1 MDIATLDCAI
11 LGGGIAG
18 LATAIVLRRAGAKV
32 RVLEQAPEIGEVG
45 AGLQISPNGFVV
57 LEKLGLGDALRA
69 KSVRGQAVRLRDY
82 KGHDVVRL
90 DLARLPCGDYHFIHR
105 ADLIHI
111 LERAARNA
119 GVEIALGQQVAS
131 VVAGQRPSAT
141 LCDGRVL
148 EAHLLVGADGLHSRA
163 RQALNGTNAPFFTR
177 QVAWRA
183 VVPEIG
189 AEPEAQVFMG
199 PHRHIVTYPLRG
211 GRLRNIVAVQER
223 TQWQEESWHAE
234 DDPKNLRA
242 AFQDFGPEACDLLER
257 VERVYR
263 WGLFRHPV
271 AGKWCA
277 GGVVLVGDA
286 AHPTLPFMAQGANMA
301 LEDAFALGRC
311 LQNGECIPAAL
322 KSYQQMRAD
331 RARRIVD
338 TASGNA
344 WKYHLSFP
352 PLRRAAHTALR
363 LGGALLPGRLVGQFD
378 WIYGYDVTT
387 DEIYTS
393 SSTQT
398 GT

>member
-1 MDIATLDCAI
+1 MNITTLKSVVI
-11 LGGGIAG
+11 GGGIAG
-18 LATAIVLRRAGAKV
+18 LAVALVLRRAGAEV

-57 LEKLGLGDALRA
+57 LEKLGLGNALRA

-90 DLARLPCGDYHFIHR
+90 DLARLPCGDYHFVHR
-105 ADLIHI
+105 ADLVDI

-131 VVAGQRPSAT
+131 LHTGQGASAT
-141 LCDGRVL
+141 LGDGAVV
-148 EAHLLVGADGLHSRA
+148 EADLLVGADGLQSRA
-163 RQALNGTNAPFFTR
+163 RQALNGTVAPFFTR

-183 VVPEIG
+183 LVAETG

-199 PHRHIVTYPLRG
+199 PHRHLVTYPLRG

-223 TQWQEESWHAE
+223 ANWHEESWHTE
-234 DDPKNLRA
+234 DTPENLRA
-242 AFQDFGPEACDLLER
+242 AFEDFCPDAFALLER
-257 VERVYR
+257 VERVHR

-271 AGKWCA
+271 AGKWFD
-277 GGVVLVGDA
+277 GGVVLLGDA

-311 LQNGECIPAAL
+311 LQEGEDLNRALAA
-322 KSYQQMRAD
+322 YQQMRAG
-331 RARRIVD
+331 RVRRVVE

-352 PLRRAAHTALR
+352 PLRLAAHTALR
-363 LGGALLPGRLVGQFD
+363 LGGALLPGRVVGQFD

-387 DEIYTS
+387 EEIQS
-393 SSTQT
+393 VSR
-398 GT
+398 